1 MLKKPSLLL
10 SINDNNKLLLSDI
23 NNINQ
28 KILSNENFSES
39 LKLTQK
45 DLNYFNLILKLTDN
59 NTYSMIDFIIKNS
72 NKKYNKKKFEGK
84 EGTKYFILKQ
94 IFILFI
100 YLSKQKQEN
109 PSQNEI
115 YEDIYK
121 VLLKIYHSLDFINN
135 NDIIEIIRFNA
146 ILILDNL
153 YNKYNIFLISIK
165 FLIDFYKDIINNQKN
180 DTDIIYDSITKFLE
194 IIYKR
199 LMSNR
204 NDLILLQRYDDINDL
219 VLLEISIFY
228 NKSKDTRLNNIID
241 NILLLVYAYNYSELI
256 NENILGSIKEGFFE
270 LKKGSDIKIKNII
283 DLLNNKI
290 HLVNRL
296 YQNEKNSIEK
306 DLYFPKNY
314 FVFYESPESGIDYNT
329 EFDLINYN
337 FILIFSFKCSKLK
350 DINNSLLITFLTA
363 ENFENNNN
371 NNDNILINLSIQN
384 NHLSILY
391 QNEYY
396 ELSDYEIIN
405 DKTYLISIEFYKNKN
420 SKDKVKLTI
429 NNEELRKGMNF
440 EQITYKNKVKIN
452 LGYINEKIK
461 SKYEKLKNIS
471 NNYDG
476 IIGPVLFLI
485 DYNENPESTSTYK
498 LLEENGIIISSIYK
512 LNNFYDSFMLMN
524 NNFDTKNLF
533 LYENSLNNI
542 KTQNIQFINEGK
554 KEYFI
559 ISPLSMINSL
569 CNNTNIFINDFN
581 TLENI
586 ETFYQTFEVPSKHN
600 KATNANM
607 CLNTIQC
614 FMKNDGMHLLILIL
628 EYYYNILKM
637 IIEYTD
643 YADYENK
650 LSFASEINKAIIP
663 IFDLITQII
672 IFFNID
678 EFKDDL
684 DSFGFT
690 LMKTLNLLGDIHHL
704 KPELVQCLINNINSL
719 LKFSKEKKEINTKN
733 YKVIID
739 FLNKLFYL
747 ICNTKYFDISNQ
759 KQIKN
764 IFKIFHEILLNNNA
778 LMNNDTLY
786 SLIRFSFIFV
796 NENNNEKKNPE

>member
-28 KILSNENFSES
+28 KILSKENFSES

-45 DLNYFNLILKLTDN
+45 DLNCFNLILKLTDN
-59 NTYSMIDFIIKNS
+59 NTYSMLDFIIKNS

-135 NDIIEIIRFNA
+135 NDIFEIIRFNV

-219 VLLEISIFY
+219 VLLDISIFY

-350 DINNSLLITFLTA
+350 DINNYPLITFLTDD
-363 ENFENNNN
+363 NFENNNN

-569 CNNTNIFINDFN
+569 CNNTNIFINDFK

-586 ETFYQTFEVPSKHN
+586 ETFYQTFGVSSKYN
-600 KATNANM
+600 KATNAKM

-672 IFFNID
+672 IFF
-678 EFKDDL
+678 
-684 DSFGFT
+684 
-690 LMKTLNLLGDIHHL
+690 
-704 KPELVQCLINNINSL
+704 
-719 LKFSKEKKEINTKN
+719 
-733 YKVIID
+733 
-739 FLNKLFYL
+739 
-747 ICNTKYFDISNQ
+747 
-759 KQIKN
+759 
-764 IFKIFHEILLNNNA
+764 
-778 LMNNDTLY
+778 
-786 SLIRFSFIFV
+786 
-796 NENNNEKKNPE
+796 